1 MLEAVSGQA
10 HNLEVGGSIPP
21 SATNKRSIAVTG
33 HTSGIGKSIFE
44 YFTTDI
50 VKGYS
55 RSNGYDITLQT
66 DRLRI
71 LNDVKNFDIFVNNAY
86 SNFDNSQLLM
96 LKEICEL
103 WQNEDKIVINISTR
117 FTETDHLYS
126 TTKQALDEYCKLFQR
141 TPLYVLNLKPG
152 AVDTPRIK
160 NIDVDKMSSN
170 NILTVIDFCLLNRN
184 KFKVHSLCFG
194 K

>member
-10 HNLEVGGSIPP
+10 HNLEVGGSIPS
-21 SATNKRSIAVTG
+21 SATNKRSVAVTG